1 MWGPPDDLQ
10 KGLVV
15 VHWLSARNSVFL
27 FSARKPVII
36 MVQVQGRC
44 VWICL
49 AVLYIVG
56 ADRYYADYGD
66 TRGRSIRRRVVTRVT
81 YQEPRDVKL
90 VYRRRKTRPVT
101 VLSSGLDSSYIGGT
115 ARRGSVQV
123 VNARPVT
130 ARRRVIVVE
139 GRPST
144 ALVPVLAPSKA
155 VVGVPPAVAY
165 PSLGTSYLPVG
176 TSYQPLG
183 GSYQP
188 RRGSY
193 QPGGLGAQYPN
204 GIQPGRFSLKLFYL
218 AMPTGQ
224 TGLIL
229 M

>member
-1 MWGPPDDLQ
+1 M
-10 KGLVV
+10 
-15 VHWLSARNSVFL
+15 
-27 FSARKPVII
+27 
-36 MVQVQGRC
+36 VQGRS

-49 AVLYIVG
+49 AVLYMVG

-81 YQEPRDVKL
+81 YQEPRDVKV

-101 VLSSGLDSSYIGGT
+101 VLSSGLDSSYIRGT
-115 ARRGSVQV
+115 GRIGSVQV

-130 ARRRVIVVE
+130 ARRRVVVVE

-144 ALVPVLAPSKA
+144 ALVPVVAPAQA
-155 VVGVPPAVAY
+155 VVGVPSAVAH

-188 RRGSY
+188 GRVSY
-193 QPGGLGAQYPN
+193 QPNGLGAQYPN
-204 GIQPGRFSLKLFYL
+204 GIQAGRFRLQSFYL
-218 AMPTGQ
+218 AMNSDAQ
-224 TGLIL
+224 QDKHV
-229 M
+229 